1 MKKKLFVLILIWI
14 SLHLGVVS
22 SLAIEQKS
30 PMQMEYLLEKPAWG
44 MIEWNSAT
52 LPQGYWYLTFEFVNL
67 NNGSYFS
74 AGKELDYPGGRD
86 STDYIL
92 AGRLLYGVTS
102 KLTFGVDIP
111 VVLDQ
116 KVDSGLYEK
125 ATRVKSGVSNVGDI
139 QLFLKYHIF
148 DRYFWSLATELGP
161 TLPTGQPYN
170 KVSAKQAGTG
180 DGQPDLNFAL
190 KGDILLTEE
199 SFIKLGMRYT
209 HQFKREYQNKR
220 QIVVGQDTIP
230 PGRTINEKLGDVL
243 GTDLGFVRNFKNFGM
258 SGTLQY
264 SWWQAMEL
272 TTAEKN
278 LVVREQADLFNVSL
292 RFSIGDITSRKHGKL
307 DLFLEFPLSGKNA
320 PNIYRV
326 GVSIKSIFK

>member
-1 MKKKLFVLILIWI
+1 MRKKLLVLILIGI

-30 PMQMEYLLEKPAWG
+30 SLEMEYLLEKPSWG

-52 LPQGYWYLTFEFVNL
+52 LPQGFWYAAFEFVYL
-67 NNGSYFS
+67 ENGSYFQ

-86 STDYIL
+86 STGYIL
-92 AGRLLYGVTS
+92 AGRLLYGVS
-102 KLTFGVDIP
+102 NKLTLGVDIP

-125 ATRVKSGVSNVGDI
+125 ITKVKSGVSNVGDI

-170 KVSAKQAGTG
+170 KVSTKQGGTG
-180 DGQPDLNFAL
+180 DGQVDLNFAL
-190 KGDILLTEE
+190 KGDILLNEE

-209 HQFKREYQNKR
+209 YQLKREFRDKEGK
-220 QIVVGQDTIP
+220 IIE
-230 PGRTINEKLGDVL
+230 EKLGSAL
-243 GTDLGFVRNFKNFGM
+243 GTDLGVVRNFKSFGM
-258 SGTLQY
+258 EGTVQY
-264 SWWQAMEL
+264 GWWQAVEQ
-272 TTAEKN
+272 N
-278 LVVREQADLFNVSL
+278 NVVVREQADLFNVSL
-292 RFSIGDITSRKHGKL
+292 HFSMGDITPRKQGKL
-307 DLFLEFPLSGKNA
+307 DFFLDFPLTGKNS
-320 PNIYRV
+320 PNTYRV
-326 GVSIKSIFK
+326 GISIKSIFK

>member
-30 PMQMEYLLEKPAWG
+30 SMQMEYLLEKPSWG

-52 LPQGYWYLTFEFVNL
+52 LPQGFWYATFEFVYL
-67 NNGSYFS
+67 QNGSYFQ
-74 AGKELDYPGGRD
+74 AGKEMDYPGGRD
-86 STDYIL
+86 STGYIL

-102 KLTFGVDIP
+102 RLTFGVDIP

-190 KGDILLTEE
+190 KGDILTTEE

-209 HQFKREYQNKR
+209 YQFKREYRDKEGKK
-220 QIVVGQDTIP
+220 VD
-230 PGRTINEKLGDVL
+230 EKLGSVL

-258 SGTLQY
+258 SGTVQY
-264 SWWQAMEL
+264 SWWQAIEQ
-272 TTAEKN
+272 N
-278 LVVREQADLFNVSL
+278 NVVVREQADLFNVSL
-292 RFSIGDITSRKHGKL
+292 RCSIGDITSRKHGKL
-307 DLFLEFPLSGKNA
+307 DLFLDFPLSGKNA
-320 PNIYRV
+320 PSTYRV